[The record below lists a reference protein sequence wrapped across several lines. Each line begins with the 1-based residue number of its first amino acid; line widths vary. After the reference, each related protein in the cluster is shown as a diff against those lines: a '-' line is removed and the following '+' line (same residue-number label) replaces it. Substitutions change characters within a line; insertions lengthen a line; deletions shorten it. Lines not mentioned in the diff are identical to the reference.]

1 MSKKKYY
8 KWIVPNIV
16 EMTYKVGETNY
27 EVEALVLYKL
37 LLKQLCWQILR
48 TDGNLEKIGNMK
60 AWLEEFKRQ

>member
-37 LLKQLCWQILR
+37 LLKQLCW
-48 TDGNLEKIGNMK
+48 
-60 AWLEEFKRQ
+60 